1 VISPSSREIHDFPR
15 SRGFIDVI
23 VEPPLIEREVLEG
36 EDRFVLVYIRGVPSI
51 ISIKAVS

>member
-1 VISPSSREIHDFPR
+1 MISPSGWEFHDFAR

-36 EDRFVLVYIRGVPSI
+36 EDGLVLVYIRGVPSV
-51 ISIKAVS
+51 ISIVMS

>member
-1 VISPSSREIHDFPR
+1 VIRASGWEVHDFTR

-36 EDRFVLVYIRGVPSI
+36 ENGLILVYIRGVPSI
-51 ISIKAVS
+51 ISIKAAP